1 MGHPCDPRVAY
12 IPAPVCTGERRAFMI
27 RAAAPILVAIML
39 MSACGGTPPP
49 TEPYPDR
56 RVLHVADSI
65 GGGSAADSIAFGYLV
80 DACLGPSGEVL
91 ALDQAEACV
100 RVYSPAGEPRGRIGR
115 RGEGPGEM
123 GSPMYLEVLEGR
135 ILVQDGTKDGYLV
148 FDGSYALEDEV
159 QLWPSNAP
167 MDMQACGSESS
178 FVAYRLDV
186 RPEGDRLMMPR
197 SFGLYRLGEK
207 EHELVYRVDEVE
219 MDPTDFTSLL
229 TSIFWAFSFAA
240 DDSGRVYIAPVSTT
254 DYRVTAW
261 SPAGE
266 SLFTVTADIPR
277 VRRTDEEMRAEKA
290 FVEGYIRSVGVQ
302 GVEVDWDPDPYRSL
316 VVGLGT
322 DGMGRLWVQR
332 GTGTEPVFDVYDP
345 NRGGAHLFSARLPL
359 PGRRWQVRMY
369 HDTMLAWD
377 EDPPSGVQTLYL
389 IELPGEGG

>member
-1 MGHPCDPRVAY
+1 
-12 IPAPVCTGERRAFMI
+12 MI
-27 RAAAPILVAIML
+27 RAAAPFLVAIML
-39 MSACGGTPPP
+39 MSACGGAPPP

-56 RVLHVADSI
+56 TVLRVADSI
-65 GGGSAADSIAFGYLV
+65 GGGSAGDSITFGYLV

-100 RVYSPAGEPRGRIGR
+100 RVYSTRGEPLGRIGR

-123 GSPMYLEVLEGR
+123 GSPMYLEVLEDR

-148 FDGSYALEDEV
+148 FDGSYTLEDEV
-159 QLWPSNAP
+159 RLWPSNAP
-167 MDMQACGSESS
+167 MDMKYCGRESS

-186 RPEGDRLMMPR
+186 RPDGDRLMMPR

-207 EHELVYRVDEVE
+207 EPELAYWADEVE
-219 MDPTDFTSLL
+219 MDPTNFTSLL

-240 DDSGRVYIAPVSTT
+240 DDSGRVYIAPISTT
-254 DYRVTAW
+254 DYMVTAW

-266 SLFTVTADIPR
+266 SLFTITADMPR
-277 VRRTDEEMRAEKA
+277 VRRSEEEMREEKE

-302 GVEVDWDPDPYRSL
+302 GVEVDWRPEPYRNL
-316 VVGLGT
+316 LAGLEV
-322 DGMGRLWVQR
+322 DGRGRLWVQR
-332 GTGTEPVFDVYDP
+332 GTGAEPVFDVYDP
-345 NRGGAHLFSARLPL
+345 ERRGAHLFSAKLPL
-359 PGRRWQVRMY
+359 PGRRWQVRIY
-369 HDTMLAWD
+369 PGTMLAWD